1 MLNLF
6 FTFDPFISKKGQLK
20 KSEIP
25 QDKSL
30 LEGFTRE
37 VDYAVDES
45 GRYTAGLSTG
55 WEVKTSALN
64 LAWDDI
70 HERVKDAKQK
80 VQSGEA
86 SPVLFFMEL
95 RLMDPGILA
104 AYTGFW
110 QWQVKRH
117 LRGSVFKN
125 LSDRKLQ
132 KYADLFEIKLEE
144 LKNPFP
150 G

>member
-1 MLNLF
+1 M
-6 FTFDPFISKKGQLK
+6 K

-30 LEGFTRE
+30 LQGFTRE

-45 GRYTAGLSTG
+45 GKYTSALSTG
-55 WEVKTSALN
+55 WEVKTSALD

-70 HERVKDAKQK
+70 NKRVKEAEEK
-80 VQSGEA
+80 VRGGEA

-95 RLMDPGILA
+95 KLMDPGILS

-117 LRGSVFKN
+117 MKADVFIS
-125 LSDRKLQ
+125 LSEKKLQ
-132 KYADLFEIKLEE
+132 KYADLFEIKMDE
-144 LKNPFP
+144 LKNPFKK
-150 G
+150 

>member
-1 MLNLF
+1 
-6 FTFDPFISKKGQLK
+6 LK

-30 LEGFTRE
+30 LVGFTRE

-45 GRYTAGLSTG
+45 GRYTSGLSTG
-55 WEVKTSALN
+55 WEVKSSALDI
-64 LAWDDI
+64 AWDDI
-70 HERVKDAKQK
+70 HHRVNDAKEK
-80 VQSGEA
+80 VLRGEA

-95 RLMDPGILA
+95 KLMDPGILS

-117 LRGSVFKN
+117 MKASVFKK
-125 LSDRKLQ
+125 LPEKKLQ

-144 LKNPFP
+144 LKNPFSK
-150 G
+150 

>member
-1 MLNLF
+1 M
-6 FTFDPFISKKGQLK
+6 K

-45 GRYTAGLSTG
+45 GKYTSVLSSG
-55 WEVKTSALN
+55 WEVKTSALD

-70 HERVKDAKQK
+70 KLRVKEAEEK
-80 VQSGEA
+80 VRSGQA

-104 AYTGFW
+104 AYTGYW

-117 LRGSVFKN
+117 MKANVFKK
-125 LSDRKLQ
+125 LSDKKLQ
-132 KYADLFEIKLEE
+132 KYADLFEITLEE
-144 LKNPFP
+144 LKNPFSK
-150 G
+150 

>member
-1 MLNLF
+1 
-6 FTFDPFISKKGQLK
+6 LK

-25 QDKSL
+25 QDQSL
-30 LEGFTRE
+30 LQGFTRE
-37 VDYAVDES
+37 VDYALDES
-45 GRYTAGLSTG
+45 GKYTSALSTG

-64 LAWDDI
+64 LAWEDI
-70 HERVKDAKQK
+70 QKRVEEARIK
-80 VQSGEA
+80 VLNGEA

-95 RLMDPGILA
+95 KLMDPGILA

-117 LRGSVFKN
+117 MKAVVFKK
-125 LSDRKLQ
+125 LSDAKLQ
-132 KYADLFEIKLEE
+132 KYADLFDIKLSE

-150 G
+150 KK

>member
-1 MLNLF
+1 M
-6 FTFDPFISKKGQLK
+6 K

-30 LEGFTRE
+30 LAGFTRE

-45 GRYTAGLSTG
+45 GRYTSALSTG
-55 WEVKTSALN
+55 WEVKTSALD

-70 HERVKDAKQK
+70 KLRVKEAEEK
-80 VQSGEA
+80 VRSGGA

-95 RLMDPGILA
+95 KLMDPGILS

-117 LRGSVFKN
+117 MKAKVFN
-125 LSDRKLQ
+125 RLSDNKLQ
-132 KYADLFEIKLEE
+132 KYADLFEITIEE

>member
-1 MLNLF
+1 M
-6 FTFDPFISKKGQLK
+6 K

-45 GRYTAGLSTG
+45 GKYTSVLSSG
-55 WEVKTSALN
+55 WEVKTSALD

-70 HERVKDAKQK
+70 KLRVKEAEEK
-80 VQSGEA
+80 VRSGQA

-104 AYTGFW
+104 AYTGYW

-117 LRGSVFKN
+117 MKANVFKK
-125 LSDRKLQ
+125 LSDKKLQ
-132 KYADLFEIKLEE
+132 KYADLFEINLEE
-144 LKNPFP
+144 LKNPFSK
-150 G
+150 

>member
-1 MLNLF
+1 
-6 FTFDPFISKKGQLK
+6 LK

-37 VDYAVDES
+37 VDYALDES
-45 GRYTAGLSTG
+45 GKYTAGLSTG

-70 HERVKDAKQK
+70 HQRVKDAEQK
-80 VQSGEA
+80 VRRGEA

-95 RLMDPGILA
+95 RLMDTSILA

-117 LRGSVFKN
+117 LKPSVFSR
-125 LSDRKLQ
+125 LPEHKLK
-132 KYADLFEIKLEE
+132 KYADLFEIKPEE
-144 LKNPFP
+144 LKNPFRK
-150 G
+150 

>member
-1 MLNLF
+1 
-6 FTFDPFISKKGQLK
+6 LK

-45 GRYTAGLSTG
+45 GKYTSGLSTG
-55 WEVKTSALN
+55 WEVKTSALD

-70 HERVKDAKQK
+70 HKRVTEAKEK
-80 VQSGEA
+80 VLGGVA

-95 RLMDPGILA
+95 KLMDPSILS

-117 LRGSVFKN
+117 MKASVFKK
-125 LSDRKLQ
+125 LPDRKLQ
-132 KYADLFEIKLEE
+132 KYADLFEIKLDE
-144 LKNPFP
+144 LKNPFSK
-150 G
+150 

>member
-1 MLNLF
+1 
-6 FTFDPFISKKGQLK
+6 LK

-30 LEGFTRE
+30 LQGFTRE
-37 VDYAVDES
+37 VDYAVDDS
-45 GRYTAGLSTG
+45 GKYTSGLSTG
-55 WEVKTSALN
+55 WEIKTSALD

-70 HERVKDAKQK
+70 KLRVKEAEEKVKQ
-80 VQSGEA
+80 GAA

-95 RLMDPGILA
+95 KLMDPAILA

-117 LRGSVFKN
+117 MKAAVFRR
-125 LSDRKLQ
+125 LSDKKLQ
-132 KYADLFEIKLEE
+132 KYADLFEIKVEE
-144 LKNPFP
+144 LKNPFSK
-150 G
+150 

>member
-1 MLNLF
+1 M
-6 FTFDPFISKKGQLK
+6 KKT
-20 KSEIP
+20 EIP

-45 GRYTAGLSTG
+45 GRYTAALSTG

-70 HERVKDAKQK
+70 HRRVNDAKQK
-80 VQSGEA
+80 VMRGEA
-86 SPVLFFMEL
+86 SPILFFMEL
-95 RLMDPGILA
+95 KLMDPAILS

-110 QWQVKRH
+110 KWQVKRH
-117 LRGSVFKN
+117 MKASVFKN
-125 LSDRKLQ
+125 LSDKKLK
-132 KYADLFEIKLEE
+132 KYANLFEIKLEE
-144 LKNPFP
+144 LKNPFTT
-150 G
+150 GSK

>member
-1 MLNLF
+1 M
-6 FTFDPFISKKGQLK
+6 K

-30 LEGFTRE
+30 LVGFTRE

-45 GRYTAGLSTG
+45 GKYTAGLSTG
-55 WEVKTSALN
+55 WEIKTSALD

-70 HERVKDAKQK
+70 KLRVKDAEEK
-80 VQSGEA
+80 VKNGEA

-95 RLMDPGILA
+95 KLMDPGILA
-104 AYTGFW
+104 AYPGLW

-117 LRGSVFKN
+117 MKSTVFST
-125 LSDRKLQ
+125 LSDKKLQ
-132 KYADLFEIKLEE
+132 KYAELFEVTLEE
-144 LKNPFP
+144 LKNPFSQ
-150 G
+150 

>member
-1 MLNLF
+1 V
-6 FTFDPFISKKGQLK
+6 K
-20 KSEIP
+20 KSETP
-25 QDKSL
+25 QDPSK

-37 VDYAVDES
+37 VDYVVDES
-45 GRYTAGLSTG
+45 GKYISALSTG
-55 WEVKTSALN
+55 WEIKTSALN

-70 HERVKDAKQK
+70 QKRVEEAKQK
-80 VQSGEA
+80 VLNGEA

-117 LRGSVFKN
+117 MRAEVF
-125 LSDRKLQ
+125 RKLPERKIK
-132 KYADLFEIKLEE
+132 KYAELFEIKPEE
-144 LKNPFP
+144 LKNPF
-150 G
+150 GK

>member
-1 MLNLF
+1 M
-6 FTFDPFISKKGQLK
+6 K

-30 LEGFTRE
+30 LVGFTRE

-45 GRYTAGLSTG
+45 GKYTSGLSTG
-55 WEVKTSALN
+55 WEIKTSALD

-70 HERVKDAKQK
+70 KLRVKDAEEK
-80 VQSGEA
+80 VKRGEA

-95 RLMDPGILA
+95 KLMDPGILA

-117 LRGSVFKN
+117 MKATVFST
-125 LSDRKLQ
+125 LSEKKLQ
-132 KYADLFEIKLEE
+132 KYADLFEIKMEE
-144 LKNPFP
+144 LKNPFRK
-150 G
+150 

>member
-1 MLNLF
+1 
-6 FTFDPFISKKGQLK
+6 LK

-30 LEGFTRE
+30 LQGFTRE
-37 VDYAVDES
+37 VDYALDEK
-45 GRYTAGLSTG
+45 GHYTSGLSTG

-70 HERVKDAKQK
+70 HERVLEAKLK
-80 VQSGEA
+80 VEQGEA
-86 SPVLFFMEL
+86 SPILFFMEL
-95 RLMDPGILA
+95 KLMDPAILS

-117 LRGSVFKN
+117 LKASVFKK
-125 LSDRKLQ
+125 LSERKLQ
-132 KYADLFEIKLEE
+132 KYAALFEIKPEE
-144 LKNPFP
+144 LKNPFRI
-150 G
+150 

>member
-1 MLNLF
+1 M
-6 FTFDPFISKKGQLK
+6 K

-30 LEGFTRE
+30 LAGFTRE

-45 GRYTAGLSTG
+45 GKYTAALSTG
-55 WEVKTSALN
+55 WEVKSSALD

-70 HERVKDAKQK
+70 NRRVKEAEEK
-80 VQSGEA
+80 VKHGQA

-95 RLMDPGILA
+95 KLMDPAILS

-117 LRGSVFKN
+117 MKADVFRK
-125 LSDRKLQ
+125 LSEKKLQ
-132 KYADLFEIKLEE
+132 KYADLFEIKIEE
-144 LKNPFP
+144 LKNPFSK
-150 G
+150 

>member
-1 MLNLF
+1 M
-6 FTFDPFISKKGQLK
+6 
-20 KSEIP
+20 
-25 QDKSL
+25 

-45 GRYTAGLSTG
+45 GKYTSVLSSG
-55 WEVKTSALN
+55 WEVKTSALD

-70 HERVKDAKQK
+70 KLRVKEAEEK
-80 VQSGEA
+80 VRSGQA

-104 AYTGFW
+104 AYTGYW

-117 LRGSVFKN
+117 MKANVFNK
-125 LSDRKLQ
+125 LSDKKLQ
-132 KYADLFEIKLEE
+132 KYADLFEITLEE
-144 LKNPFP
+144 LKNPFSK
-150 G
+150 

>member
-1 MLNLF
+1 M
-6 FTFDPFISKKGQLK
+6 K

-45 GRYTAGLSTG
+45 GKYTSVLSSG
-55 WEVKTSALN
+55 WEVKTSALD

-70 HERVKDAKQK
+70 KLRVKEAEEK
-80 VQSGEA
+80 VRSGQA

-104 AYTGFW
+104 AYTGYW

-117 LRGSVFKN
+117 MKANVFNK
-125 LSDRKLQ
+125 LSDKKLQ

-144 LKNPFP
+144 LKNPFAK
-150 G
+150 

>member
-1 MLNLF
+1 M
-6 FTFDPFISKKGQLK
+6 K

-25 QDKSL
+25 QDKSK

-37 VDYAVDES
+37 VDYAVDDS
-45 GRYTAGLSTG
+45 GKYTAALSTG

-70 HERVKDAKQK
+70 RERVKTAKEK
-80 VQSGEA
+80 VLNGEA

-95 RLMDPGILA
+95 KLMDPGILSS
-104 AYTGFW
+104 YTGFW

-117 LRGSVFKN
+117 MKASVFKK
-125 LSDRKLQ
+125 LTDKKLQ
-132 KYADLFEIKLEE
+132 KYAELFEISMEE
-144 LKNPFP
+144 LKNPFK
-150 G
+150 

>member
-1 MLNLF
+1 
-6 FTFDPFISKKGQLK
+6 LK

-37 VDYAVDES
+37 VDYALDES
-45 GRYTAGLSTG
+45 GKYTVALSTG

-70 HERVKDAKQK
+70 HHRVNDAQEK
-80 VQSGEA
+80 VMSGKA

-95 RLMDPGILA
+95 KLMDHAILS

-117 LRGSVFKN
+117 MKPDVFKK
-125 LSDRKLQ
+125 LADRKLQ

-144 LKNPFP
+144 LKNPFSK
-150 G
+150 

>member
-1 MLNLF
+1 M
-6 FTFDPFISKKGQLK
+6 K

-45 GRYTAGLSTG
+45 GKYTSGLSTG
-55 WEVKTSALN
+55 WEVKTSALD

-70 HERVKDAKQK
+70 HKRVTEAKEK
-80 VQSGEA
+80 VLGGVA

-95 RLMDPGILA
+95 KLMDPSILS

-117 LRGSVFKN
+117 MKASVFKK
-125 LSDRKLQ
+125 LPDRKLQ
-132 KYADLFEIKLEE
+132 KYADLFEIKLDE
-144 LKNPFP
+144 LKNPFSK
-150 G
+150 

>member
-1 MLNLF
+1 M
-6 FTFDPFISKKGQLK
+6 K

-30 LEGFTRE
+30 LVGFTRE

-45 GRYTAGLSTG
+45 GKYTSVLSTG
-55 WEVKTSALN
+55 WEIKTSALD

-70 HERVKDAKQK
+70 KLRVKDAEEK
-80 VQSGEA
+80 VKRGEA

-95 RLMDPGILA
+95 KLMDPAILA
-104 AYTGFW
+104 AYTGLW

-117 LRGSVFKN
+117 MKANVFN
-125 LSDRKLQ
+125 GLSDKRLQ
-132 KYADLFEIKLEE
+132 KYADLFEITMKE
-144 LKNPFP
+144 LKNPFSK
-150 G
+150 

>member
-1 MLNLF
+1 M
-6 FTFDPFISKKGQLK
+6 K

-37 VDYAVDES
+37 VDYAIDEK
-45 GRYTAGLSTG
+45 GNYTSGLSTG
-55 WEVKTSALN
+55 WEIKTSALN

-70 HERVKDAKQK
+70 HKRVNEAKEK
-80 VQSGEA
+80 VLNGAA

-95 RLMDPGILA
+95 RLMDPAILA

-117 LRGSVFKN
+117 LRADVFKK
-125 LSDRKLQ
+125 LSPGKLQ
-132 KYADLFEIKLEE
+132 KYADLFEIKIEE
-144 LKNPFP
+144 LKNPFEK
-150 G
+150 

>member
-1 MLNLF
+1 M
-6 FTFDPFISKKGQLK
+6 
-20 KSEIP
+20 
-25 QDKSL
+25 

-45 GRYTAGLSTG
+45 GKYTSVLSSG
-55 WEVKTSALN
+55 WEVKTSALD

-70 HERVKDAKQK
+70 KLRVKEAEEK
-80 VQSGEA
+80 VRSGQA

-104 AYTGFW
+104 AYTGYW

-117 LRGSVFKN
+117 MKANVFNK
-125 LSDRKLQ
+125 LSDKKLQ

-144 LKNPFP
+144 LKNPFAK
-150 G
+150 